1 MRASKRPGFFWEVSR
16 WTIILLIVP
25 ACAQILGGSPLGE
38 KWTLWEGV
46 YLFTSW
52 VGLFLPFAAF
62 AGGIVGSARLS
73 PLRLAASGLAVSFV
87 SFLLLGFASPYSE
100 YKTVEQAG
108 LDTAMRFPTG
118 PATIGGLR
126 ELRVEVLE
134 YPAEEFRY
142 SAEHP
147 LDSPPNWIDFRIHT
161 SFVFSLF
168 AILAVFLGAITAG
181 LTSGLSPPA
190 RRNVRWAIGLAS
202 GVLFFVVEALG
213 GEWARADPLN
223 SGLFAAWG
231 PLLLPALEFGA
242 LYLLLLKR
250 SRTDPTL
257 FKGSPSNG

>member
-1 MRASKRPGFFWEVSR
+1 MRASKRRGFFWEVSR

-25 ACAQILGGSPLGE
+25 ACAQSLGGSPLGE
-38 KWTLWEGV
+38 KWILWEGV

-52 VGLFLPFAAF
+52 VGFFLPFAAF

-73 PLRLAASGLAVSFV
+73 PVRLAASGLAVSFV
-87 SFLLLGFASPYSE
+87 SFLLLGFVSPYSE
-100 YKTVEQAG
+100 YKSVEQAG

-126 ELRVEVLE
+126 KLRVEVLE

-147 LDSPPNWIDFRIHT
+147 LDSPPNWIDFRIHM